1 MPVRRRLSSKERIEL
16 LERVTKDGVP
26 VAQACR
32 SFGVSRFTFYR
43 LAKRYLP
50 SLTSQ
55 LNLELLADRYR
66 KGQAHYRKLT
76 SQDERA
82 VLEHVRLH
90 PSLSTHKLAEH
101 FPRIGNHGI
110 QTIFKEFHLSKRP
123 DREVFSE
130 ISLAAYLEILKERGR
145 GFRQFLD
152 ASQRYL
158 VLQRVLGAGD
168 SVSQVCRETGI
179 SRFTFY
185 QWLKQFREDKSQTRI
200 ENRWRS
206 GASHYRAIPQ
216 DVEKLILKSV
226 IREPLLSSHGLAAR
240 MPLHLLVHLSPTHAP
255 RAEANPNHSPRDL
268 FPEDNRLREKRS
280 AVLICDIISHAIRCL
295 SVLHACV
302 LLGTLNLQIYRSSS
316 LSCPS
321 SFYRASICF
330 QLMNLDSRSESLRE

>member
-16 LERVTKDGVP
+16 LERVTKDGVS

-240 MPLHLLVHLSPTHAP
+240 IPQVGNHGVQNILRRHHLSNSAQ
-255 RAEANPNHSPRDL
+255 
-268 FPEDNRLREKRS
+268 RLEYSRIHGEGDQ
-280 AVLICDIISHAIRCL
+280 VLRPAAGWEGRPKQ
-295 SVLHACV
+295 VLEEFV
-302 LLGTLNLQIYRSSS
+302 
-316 LSCPS
+316 
-321 SFYRASICF
+321 
-330 QLMNLDSRSESLRE
+330 